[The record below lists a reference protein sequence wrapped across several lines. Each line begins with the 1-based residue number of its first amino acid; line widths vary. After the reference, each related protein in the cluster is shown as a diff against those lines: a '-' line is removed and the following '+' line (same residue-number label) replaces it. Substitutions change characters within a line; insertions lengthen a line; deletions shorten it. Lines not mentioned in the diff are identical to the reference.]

1 MKVDFSNLPNKA
13 PEFDLKALLEAGCHF
28 GHQKRKW
35 HPKMAEYIYM
45 EKDGVHIFDLVKT
58 AEQLQLAY
66 NYAYDLGKN
75 NKSLV
80 IVGTKRQAR
89 EIVKAAAEDAGAMHI
104 TSRWLGGLMTNWDQI
119 QKSLKR
125 MLHIES
131 GLKDDTFKG
140 YTKFERVQLEKEL
153 GRLERFFA
161 GIKNMK
167 GQPDCLFVIDP
178 KREKIAITEADK
190 VGVPVM
196 ALIDS
201 NENPDKVTLPI
212 PGNDDAVNS
221 IKLIV
226 EAVADGYKQGR
237 ASLK

>member
-1 MKVDFSNLPNKA
+1 MKIDFSKLPNKA
-13 PEFDLKALLEAGCHF
+13 PEFDLKVLLEAGCHF

-35 HPKMAEYIYM
+35 HPKMAEYIYI

-58 AEQLQLAY
+58 AEQLRLAY
-66 NYAYDLGKN
+66 NFAYDLGKN
-75 NKSLV
+75 GKSLV

-89 EIVKAAAEDAGAMHI
+89 DIVRAAAEDAGAMHI

-119 QKSLKR
+119 SKSLKR
-125 MLHIES
+125 MLKIEA

-140 YTKFERVQLEKEL
+140 YTKFEKVQLEKEQ
-153 GRLERFFA
+153 GRLSRFFS

-167 GQPDCLFVIDP
+167 GKPDCLFVIDP
-178 KREKIAITEADK
+178 KRENIAVTEANMVD
-190 VGVPVM
+190 VPVI

-201 NENPDKVTLPI
+201 NSNPDLVTLPI
-212 PGNDDAVNS
+212 PGNDDAAGS

-226 EAVADGYKQGR
+226 EAVASGYKEGR
-237 ASLK
+237 QAGK